1 MQYTD
6 FKLICLKDDDEQGVL
21 KIHNIEQTVDEG
33 GIMFVVERLNL
44 GKLTFLNL
52 EELSSVEAKIS
63 DLDRIKIKI
72 KKEESSKPPS
82 EILSYK
88 SVICKIEGTDSYKQ
102 VGIAL
107 RKDCSVDLYY
117 EYVNVKTI
125 DSTPNCVYF
134 AIDVDFNQIY
144 TY

>member
-82 EILSYK
+82 EILSYIF
-88 SVICKIEGTDSYKQ
+88 SPYD
-102 VGIAL
+102 
-107 RKDCSVDLYY
+107 
-117 EYVNVKTI
+117 
-125 DSTPNCVYF
+125 
-134 AIDVDFNQIY
+134 
-144 TY
+144 